1 MANQSYTNEW
11 ILFSGMIDVP
21 DHISLW
27 GLILPI
33 RKMVAANGVLKFY

>member
-1 MANQSYTNEW
+1 
-11 ILFSGMIDVP
+11 MIDVP

-33 RKMVAANGVLKFY
+33 RKLVQIEFHIPHPNNEKQKN